1 MSKTIYD
8 DKIIDNEKKNFDM
21 NLMVFDEETVK
32 SILSK
37 ENNYVVSDKCEL
49 VNLIIEALSDVS

>member
-1 MSKTIYD
+1 MSKTIYN
-8 DKIIDNEKKNFDM
+8 DKIIDNKKKNFDM